1 MTDRAGRARAT
12 TGRIRQRAGDENDE
26 NNDKK
31 NDKNSPNEFKT
42 DEKGIRP

>member
-1 MTDRAGRARAT
+1 LTDRAGRTRVT
-12 TGRIRQRAGDENDE
+12 TGRIRQRAGDENDAHDE
-26 NNDKK
+26 N